1 MEEKIEIIQDF
12 IKAKDGRATYKSWLL
27 KYFETVGYLEYDET
41 KKYIVVKDINN
52 YFNDGRNYD
61 DDIITF
67 IDKIEHWAPASRKS
81 AVSCV
86 KNFFMFNDVEIRPK
100 TKYQLRERCKGSK
113 AISKEKIP
121 TTTELK
127 SILSFGTVK
136 HRAVFLTMLS
146 GGLRPNEVVSIT
158 FDDVYLDETP
168 GRIEIPY
175 NITKTDEK
183 RTTFI
188 SSEAKHYLKQ
198 WFKIRDSYLK
208 TASTKSILYEKINDN
223 RIFPF
228 SDSNLR
234 DMWNNLI
241 AKAGFDERDKKS
253 GKGRRHL
260 MTPHKLRKFF
270 KTSLSDSGIPFEV
283 SEALMGHKQGI
294 EAVYRRY
301 SINQLKDWYL
311 RSEPSLLIFE
321 MPQNQEMIDD
331 MKNRLD
337 LLSKQME
344 DFMTFE
350 RKVAST
356 ELRDTNGD
364 VVLDDEGNPVTVTGH
379 IPKEIV
385 RVAYEEEERRK
396 FQKLTETLGDE
407 ELARK
412 VWNLKSS

>member
-12 IKAKDGRATYKSWLL
+12 ITAKDGRATYKSWLL

-67 IDKIEHWAPASRKS
+67 TDKIEHWAPQTKKS

-86 KNFFMFNDVEIRPK
+86 KNFFMLNDVAIRPK
-100 TKYQLRERCKGSK
+100 TQYQLRERCKGSR
-113 AISKEKIP
+113 AISKEKVP
-121 TTTELK
+121 TITELK

-168 GRIEIPY
+168 GRIEIPHD
-175 NITKTDEK
+175 ITKTDET
-183 RTTFI
+183 RTTFF

-208 TASTKSILYEKINDN
+208 TALTKSTLHEKINDN

-228 SDSNLR
+228 SGSNLR

-241 AKAGFDERDKKS
+241 TKAGFDERDKKN

-260 MTPHKLRKFF
+260 MTPHKLRKRF
-270 KTSLSDSGIPFEV
+270 KSQLSNASVPFEIV
-283 SEALMGHKQGI
+283 EALMGHEEGI
-294 EAVYRRY
+294 SAVYRRY
-301 SINQLKDWYL
+301 SPDQLKQWYL
-311 RSEPSLLIFE
+311 KGEPSLLIFE
-321 MPQNQEMIDD
+321 APQNQEIIDN
-331 MKNRLD
+331 MKDRLD
-337 LLSKQME
+337 LLAQEFEKFR
-344 DFMTFE
+344 DFENRTT
-350 RKVAST
+350 SI
-356 ELRDTNGD
+356 ELRDANGD
-364 VVLDDEGNPVTVTGH
+364 VVLDDELNPVTVVGH
-379 IPKEIV
+379 IPQKVVQTE
-385 RVAYEEEERRK
+385 YEEEEKRK
-396 FQKLTETLGDE
+396 FNKLVETLGDE
-407 ELARK
+407 ELAKK